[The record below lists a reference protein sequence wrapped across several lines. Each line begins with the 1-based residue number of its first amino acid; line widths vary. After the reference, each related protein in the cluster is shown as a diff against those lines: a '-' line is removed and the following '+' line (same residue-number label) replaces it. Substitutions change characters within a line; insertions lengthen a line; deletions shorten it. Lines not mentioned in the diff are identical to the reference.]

1 MKNTVITDLLVLS
14 LLLDEPRY
22 GYDLKRDAGVLLG
35 RGVLHNN
42 LVYPLLARFRKRGW
56 VRRRELPGDRG
67 QKRQVYTLTVTGRK
81 ELLARLGEFSEKDA
95 ASSDAF
101 RVRVGMFAVLD
112 RETRKRILDVRERI
126 LLESRAHLRK
136 ISGHFDDVGKFGEAV
151 IALRQKQLQAEIA
164 WLRGLRKLARRRA

>member
-1 MKNTVITDLLVLS
+1 MTDSVINDLLVLS

-56 VRRRELPGDRG
+56 VRRREVPGDRG
-67 QKRQVYTLTVTGRK
+67 QKRQVYTLTAGGRR
-81 ELLARLGEFSEKDA
+81 ELLARLGEFSERDA

-101 RVRVGMFAVLD
+101 RVRVGMFAMLD
-112 RETRKRILDVRERI
+112 REARKRILDARERV
-126 LLESRAHLRK
+126 LMGSRAHLGE
-136 ISGHFDDVGKFGEAV
+136 ISKHFREIGRFGEAV
-151 IALRQKQLQAEIA
+151 IALRRRQLQTEIV
-164 WLRGLRKLARRRA
+164 WLRGLRKVARRRV